1 MKLIEELSTIKKDTI
16 NDETCELMEP
26 YVTVSDG
33 WFSPDTAKRLS
44 IALMS
49 L

>member
-1 MKLIEELSTIKKDTI
+1 MKRIEELSTVKKDTI

-26 YVTVSDG
+26 YETVSDS
-33 WFSPDTAKRLS
+33 WFSPETAKRLS